1 MCRQWRWRQRLAPC
15 QHAGFQ
21 APSFRPSWRRR
32 TKETAAAS
40 SFRCGPFGYTHE
52 SALDNLC
59 TMYVHYSLKLRASPF
74 SVCSRSQPSNMER
87 RESFHRQTLQDKWS
101 VHPWWI
107 LVCSPSLS
115 LSLRQGGHQPER
127 GNCVA
132 RRPFCDCALAHDG
145 PTSQWV
151 QKNENFKY
159 LDTVVGLLRHV
170 LVILTTA
177 DETW

>member
-1 MCRQWRWRQRLAPC
+1 MDPLATLTSQLWTIYAQCMCII
-15 QHAGFQ
+15 
-21 APSFRPSWRRR
+21 PSSCVHHPFLF
-32 TKETAAAS
+32 AAA
-40 SFRCGPFGYTHE
+40 
-52 SALDNLC
+52 
-59 TMYVHYSLKLRASPF
+59 
-74 SVCSRSQPSNMER
+74 RS
-87 RESFHRQTLQDKWS
+87 RQTWRGGNLSIVKPCRTNGLS
-101 VHPWWI
+101 IRGGFLFALP
-107 LVCSPSLS
+107 LS

>member
-1 MCRQWRWRQRLAPC
+1 MQTVAV
-15 QHAGFQ
+15 A
-21 APSFRPSWRRR
+21 
-32 TKETAAAS
+32 AAAS
-40 SFRCGPFGYTHE
+40 TVSARGLPGSLVPSFVAKEDEGNCCCFVVSLWTLWLHSRVSSGQFMHNVC
-52 SALDNLC
+52 ALFPQAACITLFCLQPLAAVKHGEEGIFPSSNPAGQMVC
-59 TMYVHYSLKLRASPF
+59 P
-74 SVCSRSQPSNMER
+74 SVVDSC
-87 RESFHRQTLQDKWS
+87 L
-101 VHPWWI
+101 
-107 LVCSPSLS
+107 LSLS